1 MTPTLISAFLTYNFL
16 IYGPDTRA
24 QQYPLSSVTSH
35 GLRRSLRVLAGMS
48 VGFIITMLICAALT
62 FSLVELDSRFTL
74 VLGWIGAAYIL
85 WLAWHIA
92 KSKPATGMPSVE
104 PVGFWAKSGAAVRQR

>member
-1 MTPTLISAFLTYNFL
+1 MTPTLISAFLTYTL
-16 IYGPDTRA
+16 ITALTPGPNNILA
-24 QQYPLSSVTSH
+24 LSSVTSH

-85 WLAWHIA
+85 WLAA
-92 KSKPATGMPSVE
+92 DCQKQTGDRDAE
-104 PVGFWAKSGAAVRQR
+104 CRTGRLLGESGATVRQR

>member
-1 MTPTLISAFLTYNFL
+1 MTPTLISAFLTYTL
-16 IYGPDTRA
+16 ITALTPGPNNILA
-24 QQYPLSSVTSH
+24 LSSVTSH

-74 VLGWIGAAYIL
+74 VLDGLARRTSCGWPGRLPKANR
-85 WLAWHIA
+85 
-92 KSKPATGMPSVE
+92 
-104 PVGFWAKSGAAVRQR
+104 RQGRRV